1 MLVGGLL
8 VLWVAVM
15 VARGFARVE
24 RIRLRGMLGKPAAT
38 PAYLCPRPEDSF
50 WRKALLP
57 LRDAQSWLDVVWC
70 VVGLIT
76 GTAAFS
82 LALAWWAAA
91 AGGLTYWFWERWIPY
106 DPDENTTLA
115 ELLGFGEG
123 RHPEIVLNLVIGAF
137 ALLTLPLVMRFA
149 AALHGSLAHV
159 MLSSRAELQQEVR
172 RVEGGR
178 DAARE
183 AEAASL
189 RRLERDIHDG
199 PQQRLVR
206 LTMDL
211 GRARS
216 QLADDPDRASETI
229 DAALLQARE
238 TVDELR
244 SLSRG
249 IAPPLLVDRG
259 LTAALGELTV
269 RSEVPV
275 EADHR
280 RAGHAAAA
288 RRDRG
293 LLRGRRGAHQRREA
307 QRGHPCVG
315 RCLDGERRGR
325 GPHRG
330 RRRGRRPPRQGQR
343 PGRAA
348 PAGAGGRRPAR
359 GELARG
365 RADRRLRL
373 PPGRRRMRIVVADDS
388 LLLREGLQL
397 LLAEAGHEV
406 VAAVG
411 DGPSY
416 VAATLEHRPDVG
428 VVDVRMP
435 PSHTD
440 EGLRAAVE
448 VRRAWPDARIMV
460 LSQYVEVSYADD
472 LLASGDGGVGYLL
485 KDRVSDL
492 DDFLAALATVADGGT
507 VLDPQVVAQLMSR
520 RRDPLEGLTP
530 REREVLGLMA
540 EGRSNAAIAEGLVVT
555 EGAVEKHTQRIFA
568 KLGLLPDDAQHR
580 RVLAVVRFLQAGC
593 GD

>member
-1 MLVGGLL
+1 MATLRDDAGAMTYLMTQPMTDTSLQAPAWSEPVRPRGVRRVLLDSGYALSAFFLALPAFVLVVVNLALGIGLIVLVGGVL

-24 RIRLRGMLGKPAAT
+24 RIRLRGMLGKQAAT

-76 GTAAFS
+76 GTAAFT
-82 LALAWWAAA
+82 LAVTWWAAA

-123 RHPEIVLNLVIGAF
+123 RHPEIVLNLAIGAF

-178 DAARE
+178 YAARE

-211 GRARS
+211 GRARR
-216 QLADDPDRASETI
+216 QLTDDPELASETI

-275 EADHR
+275 EATIDVS
-280 RAGHAAAA
+280 
-288 RRDRG
+288 DT
-293 LLRGRRGAHQRREA
+293 
-307 QRGHPCVG
+307 
-315 RCLDGERRGR
+315 
-325 GPHRG
+325 
-330 RRRGRRPPRQGQR
+330 
-343 PGRAA
+343 
-348 PAGAGGRRPAR
+348 
-359 GELARG
+359 
-365 RADRRLRL
+365 L
-373 PPGRRRMRIVVADDS
+373 PPHVETAVYFVVA
-388 LLLREGLQL
+388 
-397 LLAEAGHEV
+397 EALTN
-406 VAAVG
+406 VAKH
-411 DGPSY
+411 SE
-416 VAATLEHRPDVG
+416 ATRASVG
-428 VVDVRMP
+428 VWI
-435 PSHTD
+435 
-440 EGLRAAVE
+440 ENGGVE
-448 VRRAWPDARIMV
+448 VRI
-460 LSQYVEVSYADD
+460 EDD
-472 LLASGDGGVGYLL
+472 GVGGAHPA
-485 KDRVSDL
+485 KGSG
-492 DDFLAALATVADGGT
+492 LA
-507 VLDPQVVAQLMSR
+507 
-520 RRDPLEGLTP
+520 GL
-530 REREVLGLMA
+530 
-540 EGRSNAAIAEGLVVT
+540 
-555 EGAVEKHTQRIFA
+555 HQ
-568 KLGLLPDDAQHR
+568 
-580 RVLAVVRFLQAGC
+580 RVLAADGRLEVSSPAGGPTVVSAWIPVG
-593 GD
+593 GI